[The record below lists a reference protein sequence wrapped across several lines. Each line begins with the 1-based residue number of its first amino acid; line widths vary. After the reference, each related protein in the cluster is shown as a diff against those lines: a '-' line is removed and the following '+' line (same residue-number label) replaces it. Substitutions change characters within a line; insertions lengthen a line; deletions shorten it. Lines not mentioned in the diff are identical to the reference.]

1 MGVRDAV
8 LRIVR
13 ELNRTDEEILVYGPL
28 IHNPQTTAILETRG
42 LRTVND
48 LEGIEGKTIAIRT
61 HGITADKLREIKGR
75 STRYYNLTCPKVS
88 RVQGII
94 RKYSGNGYYTI
105 IVGDHDHAEVL
116 GLKSYARAG
125 VTVVS
130 SASEIGAIP
139 EAKNYLVVSQTTQ
152 DADRFDEIVTG
163 IRARRPDITVFN
175 TICESTHNRQA
186 DVTEGVKAG
195 ADALVVVGGRK
206 SANTQRLAQ
215 MGHEYGIRTFHVETE
230 DELSHEDFRG
240 VRKVLVTAGASTP
253 GWIINNVME
262 RLYDI
267 RFRNSFILVHLFIK
281 LLQFVLRT
289 SIFSAVAAYFI
300 TAFAQSNA
308 GYAPDRRL
316 CLVSM
321 LYIFSMYT
329 VNNFLEMQWLL
340 VRNPVKYALLK
351 RFRFLLIPLAAAAL
365 GACGLILARYQ
376 PWIMAAYGFSA
387 LMGTV
392 YSTGLIKKA
401 VQWIPFRLARLA
413 YSEKNIISSVGWTI
427 AAVLLPLLSRGA
439 AGDGMLVLNAYVFSM
454 ILMRYLLLDII
465 ASQGDLILGRQTL
478 PATIGP
484 HRTKVIGLVVMA
496 AASIPYAA
504 FTMTRGAPIDLVFLA
519 GLAYMGCLFVHIPS
533 RSYFF
538 ALKYEFLVDFNFV
551 LFIALCLLKGI
562 Y

>member
-1 MGVRDAV
+1 MGVRDAI

-13 ELNRTDEEILVYGPL
+13 ELNHSDDEILVYGPL
-28 IHNPQTTAILETRG
+28 IHNPQTTQILETRG
-42 LRTVND
+42 LRTVHD
-48 LEGIEGKTIAIRT
+48 LDGIAGKTIAIRT

-75 STRYYNLTCPKVS
+75 AARYYNLTCPKVS

-94 RKYSGNGYYTI
+94 RKYSGMGYYTI

-116 GLKSYARAG
+116 GLKSYAQAG
-125 VTVVS
+125 VSVISDVQ
-130 SASEIGAIP
+130 EIPLIP
-139 EAKNYLVVSQTTQ
+139 PAANHLVVSQTTQ

-163 IRARRPDITVFN
+163 IQARFPGLTVFN
-175 TICESTHNRQA
+175 TICESTHNRQS
-186 DVTEGVKAG
+186 DVTEGVKGG

-215 MGHEYGIRTFHVETE
+215 MGREYGVKTFHIETE
-230 DELSHEDFRG
+230 EELLHADFRN

-267 RFRNSFILVHLFIK
+267 NFRNSFFLVNIPIR
-281 LLQFVLRT
+281 LLQFMLRT
-289 SIFSAVAAYFI
+289 NIFSAVTAYFI
-300 TAFAQSNA
+300 TAFVQSYA
-308 GYAPDRRL
+308 GLVPDRGL

-351 RFRFLLIPLAAAAL
+351 RSRYLLLPMAAL
-365 GACGLILARYQ
+365 SLAVSGLVLSSHPWWIGAV
-376 PWIMAAYGFSA
+376 YGVSA
-387 LMGTV
+387 LLGCV

-401 VQWIPFRLARLA
+401 VQLVPVRLARLV

-427 AAVLLPLLSRGA
+427 AVALLPLLGRGA
-439 AGDGMLVLNAYVFSM
+439 QAPAMIALNAFVFSM
-454 ILMRYLLLDII
+454 ILLRYLLLDII

-478 PATIGP
+478 PVTIGP
-484 HRTKVIGLVVMA
+484 RQTQRLGAIIVVA
-496 AASIPYAA
+496 TSLLYAA
-504 FTMTRGAPIDLVFLA
+504 LVLARGAPIYLYFLVNLVYL
-519 GLAYMGCLFVHIPS
+519 GILFVRFPS
-533 RSYFF
+533 KSYFF
-538 ALKYEFLVDFNFV
+538 ALKYEFIVDFNFV
-551 LFIALCLLKGI
+551 VFVALCLALGI